1 MLLTALYLAQL
12 AVTALPS
19 TPKTRV
25 SVAAAAMSF
34 ASSVLFTCVS
44 DFEHRLSTR
53 PSDFLAVF
61 LFVTIVLDIIRL
73 YSLYIIDGTVVV
85 AIILTTVEAV
95 KFMILILESWSKRA
109 ALRQPYSNYPSEAL
123 AGTISLSTFW
133 WLNHLMWLGYK
144 HSLTLNM
151 LSELDSKMS
160 AKNTSQRFSAGW
172 KRGMNIL
179 T

>member
-1 MLLTALYLAQL
+1 
-12 AVTALPS
+12 
-19 TPKTRV
+19 
-25 SVAAAAMSF
+25 
-34 ASSVLFTCVS
+34 
-44 DFEHRLSTR
+44 
-53 PSDFLAVF
+53 
-61 LFVTIVLDIIRL
+61 VTIVLDFNRL

-85 AIILTTVEAV
+85 AIILTSVEAV
-95 KFMILILESWSKRA
+95 KFIILILESWSKRA
-109 ALRQPYSNYPSEAL
+109 ALRQPYSNYPPEAL

-151 LSELDSKMS
+151 LSELDPKMS

-172 KRGMNIL
+172 KRGMDNIL